1 MTENTDGVAAGAK
14 RLERGTTRRH
24 RNHTEKQTSSATRTD
39 SLWKTERSGP
49 DVKSGGRPGIAACPG
64 HRPEIS
70 VITAEAR
77 TSGDQSHA
85 AGTGRRKPGLDQA
98 PGPNIG
104 VRAGVAAKAER
115 ERKEVRKYEG
125 GAQVFQQVHQT
136 SEEETQLWTH
146 KRH

>member
-1 MTENTDGVAAGAK
+1 MAHLGF
-14 RLERGTTRRH
+14 
-24 RNHTEKQTSSATRTD
+24 
-39 SLWKTERSGP
+39 SG
-49 DVKSGGRPGIAACPG
+49 
-64 HRPEIS
+64 

-104 VRAGVAAKAER
+104 VRAGVAAKAGVCKGLDFHVSGLVNHRLMFFCFCLCVSFTSER